1 MKKYLLF
8 VFLFCTLYA
17 VAQKYKT
24 EKSIVSFFSKAK
36 IEDITAQNTKASSIF
51 NLESG
56 DIAFSIPITE
66 FEFAKSLMKEHFNE
80 KYMDTEK
87 FPKATFQGK
96 ITGYQQKASGPQA
109 AKANGKLTV
118 HGVTKDVE
126 IPGTVEIK
134 DGSVLLQSKFTVKLD
149 DYGVPRPKLLWQ
161 NIAEEV
167 EVSIDFT
174 FTPHEKK

>member
-1 MKKYLLF
+1 MKKYLLIAF
-8 VFLFCTLYA
+8 SLCALSS
-17 VAQKYKT
+17 VAQKYT
-24 EKSIVSFFSKAK
+24 VEKSVVSFFSKAK

-96 ITGYQQKASGPQA
+96 ITGYQQKTSGPQV

-118 HGVTKDVE
+118 HGVTKEVE
-126 IPGTVEIK
+126 IPGTVEITG
-134 DGSVLLQSKFTVKLD
+134 GSVLLHSKFMVKLD
-149 DYGVPRPKLLWQ
+149 DYGVPRPQLLWQ

-174 FTPHEKK
+174 FIPHEKK